1 MACARSR
8 GSSRSGRGA
17 RFFFSSRRRHTR
29 FDCDWS
35 SDVCSSDLA
44 NLVSCAL
51 PTGACR
57 HSRRDSNGHHHHHR
71 DCDNCRSDRGRR
83 TGHVYFPRRCAGERF
98 PDPRG
103 RDSGGAAPADGRFST
118 RSGRTPIEGRVRMRR
133 VLLLVL
139 SFVYLLNV
147 VFFVTGCK
155 KAAQTKITI
164 GSKFFT
170 EQVVLAELLAQHI
183 EARTG
188 IPVIRKTNLGGT
200 LLVHKALLSG
210 DLDVYVEYTGTA
222 LTAVLNEAPQGTS
235 AEVYNRVKKLYSE
248 RFHLEVTEPLGFENT
263 FAMVIRGDDAKNLH
277 IQKISDIAPLA
288 PKWRAGVGYEF
299 LERPDGFRGWSDSYN
314 LHFAESPKV
323 MDLGLIYRALVD
335 HQVDIVA
342 GNSTDGLIDSLG
354 LVALAD
360 DRHYF
365 PPYDAVPIVRQSTL
379 AQFPQLRAALADLSG
394 KLSAADIR
402 RLNYAVDA
410 QHHDAAAVVRAFC
423 QSRGF

>member
-1 MACARSR
+1 
-8 GSSRSGRGA
+8 
-17 RFFFSSRRRHTR
+17 
-29 FDCDWS
+29 
-35 SDVCSSDLA
+35 
-44 NLVSCAL
+44 
-51 PTGACR
+51 
-57 HSRRDSNGHHHHHR
+57 
-71 DCDNCRSDRGRR
+71 
-83 TGHVYFPRRCAGERF
+83 
-98 PDPRG
+98 
-103 RDSGGAAPADGRFST
+103 
-118 RSGRTPIEGRVRMRR
+118 MRR
-133 VLLLVL
+133 VQFRFLCFL
-139 SFVYLLNV
+139 YLLNFTC
-147 VFFVTGCK
+147 FFSACSK
-155 KAAQTKITI
+155 PPQTKITV

-183 EARTG
+183 EAKTG

-200 LLVHKALLSG
+200 LLVHKALLAG
-210 DLDVYVEYTGTA
+210 ELDLYVEYTGTA
-222 LTAVLNEAPQGTS
+222 LTAVLNETPQGDS
-235 AEVYNRVKKLYSE
+235 AAVYDRVKLLYSE

-263 FAMVIRGDDAKNLH
+263 FAMVIRGDDAKKLH
-277 IQKISDIAPLA
+277 LQEISDIVPLA
-288 PKWRAGVGYEF
+288 PKWRAGVGCEF
-299 LERPDGFRGWSDSYN
+299 LERPDGFRGWSDRYN

-379 AQFPQLRAALADLSG
+379 ARFPQLRAALADLAG

-410 QHHDAAAVVRAFC
+410 QHQDAPAVVRAFR
-423 QSRGF
+423 QSRGLQ